1 MSKRKSS
8 SVANLRAEADI
19 KDTDMIDIIDA
30 AAAADAADAPAGAS
44 TQGRSKRPRYD
55 YGYSCSGGPFF
66 AKCTESKNAQYQTRQ
81 ECEKQC
87 LRPGRSLPKDLH
99 TSIASFLSPREFKA
113 MQSTIRRDRLFPLST
128 AMPRPDVQTM
138 IYQIYELYFD
148 AERLGIYGAPGYPP
162 WYLGRLFG
170 DPLGRVI
177 TERKGM
183 DKYDDIIK
191 EIILELIN
199 NDIQYKG
206 IQQHL
211 ESKDPH
217 AIRNT
222 YRTQLT
228 QLTIQYTPEARN
240 ALLLDLGIMPVILEA
255 YATLSAQDKRL
266 YERNLYN
273 QLQRMKTDAE
283 DFMIDSARE
292 KQTASASV
300 DMEDVD

>member
-8 SVANLRAEADI
+8 SAADI
-19 KDTDMIDIIDA
+19 KEDADMDMI
-30 AAAADAADAPAGAS
+30 AADAASAASAADDA
-44 TQGRSKRPRYD
+44 QGRSKRPRHD

-66 AKCTESKNAQYQTRQ
+66 AKCTESKNAQFRTRQ
-81 ECEKQC
+81 DCEKQC
-87 LRPGRSLPKDLH
+87 LSPGKSLPKDLH

-128 AMPRPDVQTM
+128 VMPRPDVPTM
-138 IYQIYELYFD
+138 VYQIYELHLD

-183 DKYDDIIK
+183 DRYDDIMK
-191 EIILELIN
+191 AIILELIN
-199 NDIQYKG
+199 NDIQYMG
-206 IQQHL
+206 IQEHL
-211 ESKDPH
+211 ESKDPR
-217 AIRNT
+217 AISKT
-222 YRTQLT
+222 YITLLLQLST
-228 QLTIQYTPEARN
+228 HYADEARN
-240 ALLLDLGIMPVILEA
+240 SLLLDLGIMPVILEA
-255 YATLSAQDKRL
+255 YATLNSQDKRL

-292 KQTASASV
+292 KQTAASTSDSVV